1 MEAARRRLKNEL
13 ENADFSDVQSETLS
27 HIIANL
33 ATKADL
39 QLLRSEMKGLA
50 ASLRGEM
57 AEFRGEMRGELS
69 AFRAE
74 LLGEMR
80 SEFAELRGEMRSEI
94 SGLRGDMCSEISGL
108 RGERRSEL
116 SELRGDM
123 GSMYSR
129 LETQITKASSK
140 TQRLMIGLII
150 ALGAI
155 FTMVNIISHFAG

>member
-1 MEAARRRLKNEL
+1 MEAARRRLQNEL

-27 HIIANL
+27 HIITNL

-39 QLLRSEMKGLA
+39 QLLRSEMRELA
-50 ASLRGEM
+50 AALRGEM
-57 AEFRGEMRGELS
+57 AEFRGEMRGELK

-80 SEFAELRGEMRSEI
+80 SEISELRGEMRSE
-94 SGLRGDMCSEISGL
+94 MSEM
-108 RGERRSEL
+108 RGE
-116 SELRGDM
+116 M

-129 LETQITKASSK
+129 LETQITKESSK

-155 FTMVNIISHFAG
+155 VTVMNIVSHFAQ